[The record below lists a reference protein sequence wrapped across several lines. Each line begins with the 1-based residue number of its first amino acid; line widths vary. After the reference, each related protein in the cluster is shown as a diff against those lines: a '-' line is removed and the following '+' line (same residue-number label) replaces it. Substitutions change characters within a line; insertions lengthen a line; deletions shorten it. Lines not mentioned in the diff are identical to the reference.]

1 MVFSANTP
9 VAGGSQEEAG
19 HLVVEQ
25 SPWGGSGKREARV
38 RVPPNGVGLRTGF
51 KSSIEIKCWAE
62 KLDWSPDVRP
72 EATCGE
78 EEGQKQEQVMLSVHL
93 ISRPAV
99 GEAEIMNV
107 FLTPSAWLHNWA
119 GQNLQGA
126 TSASG
131 ALRREEDQGFCCRNQ
146 FLQ

>member
-1 MVFSANTP
+1 M
-9 VAGGSQEEAG
+9 
-19 HLVVEQ
+19 
-25 SPWGGSGKREARV
+25 
-38 RVPPNGVGLRTGF
+38 RTVF

-72 EATCGE
+72 EVTRGE

-99 GEAEIMNV
+99 GEAEVMNV
-107 FLTPSAWLHNWA
+107 FLTRSAWLQNWA

-131 ALRREEDQGFCCRNQ
+131 ALRREEDQGFCCRKQ
-146 FLQ
+146 SLQ